1 MKRLL
6 DNKLNIQV
14 FSGQNHAM
22 LSEGEQARY
31 SNTIL
36 EALGG
41 TDSLPLQRYMQIDS
55 SPKTENAIFYDFGKL
70 TARERVNITDDSQLG
85 QGVTPIKGTKV
96 NSVSVS
102 PKWLEAPLYIDDREF
117 DKSQLAEESAVTK
130 AQVIAVYTG
139 AEQELCELFKDCF
152 KSKKRRVKNS
162 KNVARD
168 IAIPEKNFFGD
179 KTKAFDD
186 PANIKAFRLMMRT
199 IKALA
204 KRSQREIAIVTGV
217 EGGTELNNCEKFN
230 SKDYNNF
237 SGNKTPNQTGELLD
251 GLLGGNIEQL
261 SEYDD
266 IFYGKNDIDSGNTG
280 IITVFVGESF
290 GQKAKKINIK
300 PTIAHIVNYKQYFLD
315 VEVAIGT
322 ELVQGEGVFFFRYKR
337 DTSIFNAVDCLDVE
351 GYSIRHKT
359 VEPSKE
365 DKILK
370 ILEKISEENKEI
382 KAKLNDHEEKLKN
395 NKVKIEAGES
405 QENQLSSNVE
415 SEKSSKNTKK

>member
-41 TDSLPLQRYMQIDS
+41 ADAMPLQRGMQVDS
-55 SPKTENAIFYDFGKL
+55 SPNTENAIFYDFGKL
-70 TARERVNITDDSQLG
+70 TARERVNITDDRQLG
-85 QGVTPIKGTKV
+85 QGITPIPGVKV
-96 NSVSVS
+96 KSVSVS
-102 PKWLEAPLYIDDREF
+102 PKWLETPLYIDDREF
-117 DKSQLAEESAVTK
+117 DKSQLAEESAITK
-130 AQVIAVYTG
+130 AQVTAIYTG
-139 AEQELCELFKDCF
+139 AERELCTLFKDCF
-152 KSKKRRVKNS
+152 KNKKRRVKNS
-162 KNVARD
+162 KNIERD
-168 IAIPEKNFFGD
+168 LNIPAKNFFGD
-179 KTKAFDD
+179 KIKTFDD
-186 PANIKAFRLMMRT
+186 PINIKSFRLMMRT
-199 IKALA
+199 IQALA
-204 KRSQREIAIVTGV
+204 KRQQREIFIVSGL
-217 EGGTELNNCEKFN
+217 EGGTELNNCEKFT

-237 SGNKTPNQTGELLD
+237 NGGLTPNQTGINLD
-251 GLLGGNIEQL
+251 KLLGGTLEQL
-261 SEYDD
+261 IEYDN
-266 IFYGKNDIDSGNTG
+266 IFYETNDIDSGNTG
-280 IITVFVGESF
+280 VITVFIAESF
-290 GQKAKKINIK
+290 GQKAKKLNIK
-300 PTIAHIVNYKQYFLD
+300 PTSVHITHMKQYFLD
-315 VEVAIGT
+315 VEIAIGT
-322 ELVQGEGVFFFRYKR
+322 ELVQAEGVFFFTYKR
-337 DTSIFNAVDCLDVE
+337 DTSVINTVDCLDVE
-351 GYSIRHKT
+351 EDSLKQKN